1 MNDLHRSPLV
11 SAALHI
17 FGTTYLLGGVCQ
29 LKKKTCLILALV
41 LICSFIVSGCKP
53 KVEPDAGGND
63 SEPKVGG
70 TLVVGDS
77 WSVVNLDPALYND
90 EGSWHVINLV
100 FDALVDHDPD
110 RKIIP
115 RLATSWENPDNLTWV
130 FNLHEGAKWQDDN
143 EVYAKGEG
151 PEVTAEDVKYSIER
165 ILDSETK
172 SSRYNLVESI
182 DKVEAIDKYKVKI
195 TTKRP
200 DAFLLDNLA
209 SVYVVNKKVVETL
222 GPEKFSR
229 NPIGSGPFKLEEVKP
244 DDYVS
249 LVRNDDHWLKPN
261 LDKIILKPIPDPNAL
276 LMALE
281 AGDVDLVA
289 QIPQKDVE
297 RIGATPGLVVMKQ
310 GTAAYRFIAFNCEKD
325 PTSSLE
331 FRDAICAAIDMDGA
345 VNAIFPPG
353 MAERAVGPVAPPN
366 LGYDPSLSKYWEYNP
381 EKALETLGKL
391 GWKDTDSDGVLDKE
405 GKPLKLRIIAPQ
417 DANRSKLSV
426 IVATSLNE
434 IGIKAEV
441 QNLEWGTLL
450 SESDKGNFDMLILG
464 GYSGP
469 NGMIFMFHSRNK
481 GPNGNSARYENPRV
495 DELLELGVTL
505 LDPEEREPVWKEA
518 QELVVK
524 DRAHMPAY
532 HEYFFFAYND
542 EVKDYAG
549 NFQFVSEINNV
560 WLGR

>member
-1 MNDLHRSPLV
+1 M
-11 SAALHI
+11 
-17 FGTTYLLGGVCQ
+17 
-29 LKKKTCLILALV
+29 KKRMCFVLV
-41 LICSFIVSGCKP
+41 LVVMCSFIVSGCKP
-53 KVEPDAGGND
+53 SVEPNVEENG

-100 FDALVDHDPD
+100 FDALVDQDPE

-130 FNLHEGAKWQDDN
+130 FTLQEGARWHDDN

-182 DKVEAIDKYKVKI
+182 EKVEVLDKYKVKI

-209 SVYVVNKKVVETL
+209 SVYIVNKQIVETL

-229 NPIGSGPFKLEEVKP
+229 TPIGSGPFKLEEIKP

-249 LVRNDDHWLKPN
+249 LVRNDEHWLKPN

-297 RIGATPGLVVMKQ
+297 RIEDTPGLVVMKQ

-325 PTSSLE
+325 PTSNLK

-353 MAERAVGPVAPPN
+353 MAERAVGPVPPPN

-381 EKALETLGKL
+381 EKALEILGEL
-391 GWKDTDSDGVLDKE
+391 GWKDTNADGVLDKD
-405 GKPLKLRIIAPQ
+405 GQPLKLRIIAPQ
-417 DANRSKLSV
+417 DTNRSKLSV

-434 IGIKAEV
+434 LGIKAEV

-469 NGMIFMFHSRNK
+469 NGMLFMFHSRNK
-481 GPNGNSARYENPRV
+481 GPNGNSARYENPKV
-495 DELLELGVTL
+495 DELLELGITL

-542 EVKDYAG
+542 IVKDYAG
-549 NFQFVSEINNV
+549 NFQFVSRINNV
-560 WLGR
+560 WLER